1 MRNLQQSLTSGN
13 VSLVPQPYP
22 APSRRHLAI
31 QTRNSLISLGTER
44 MLVSFGQAN
53 LIQKAKQQPDKVKQV
68 IEKVKTDGLA
78 PTMQSVF
85 ARLDEPLPLGY
96 SNAGVVLEIGEGVSG
111 FAPGDRVVSNGP
123 HAEVVSV
130 SQNLAAKI
138 PDNVS
143 FEEAAFTVVASIGLQ
158 GLRLAEP
165 TLGETVV
172 VIGLGLIGQLTVQLA
187 KAHGCRVI
195 GTDIDESKRRLA
207 ESFGVETLD
216 AAGPV
221 PEQIMART
229 NGTGADAVLITASS
243 SSNDIMHQ
251 AAQMSR
257 KRGRIIL
264 VGVVGLELSRADFYE
279 KELTFKVSCSY
290 GPGRYDPEYEQKAR
304 DYPLPYVRWTEQR
317 NFEAVLSCMASGALN
332 VKPLI
337 SEIVEFEKAPE
348 VYAKLTE
355 SKSIATLLRYPE
367 KVDMQRTIRIMP
379 EKPVKSAAGGKPRIG
394 VIGAGL
400 FTKVTML
407 PALAKTD
414 ASLACI
420 CSKSGGSLSY
430 LAKKFSI
437 AQCTTDANVIW
448 SDKSING
455 VIITTRHNQ
464 HAPMVLAGL
473 RAGKHVFVEKPLCL
487 STEELAEIQTAV
499 AENNNPNASVMVGF
513 NRRFSAHT
521 KKIKQLLGENPG
533 LISGVFTFNAG
544 AIPKSHWTQDPQV
557 GGGRI
562 LGEACHFIDLF
573 RHIAAS
579 PIREVYAVNAGPDRD
594 PLSDIVMITLKCEN
608 GSTGVINYLSN
619 GNKRWPKEQLQ
630 IYSSGRILSLNNFR
644 TLESAG
650 FRNFGKLKTASQ
662 DKGHAAELSAWI
674 GFIQKGGNPL
684 IPFDEIVNGAK
695 ATFAAVE
702 SLTCGKSISVE

>member
-1 MRNLQQSLTSGN
+1 MKQAYQSLKTGIIELADSAVPRAGCH
-13 VSLVPQPYP
+13 SLLLQ
-22 APSRRHLAI
+22 SRS
-31 QTRNSLISLGTER
+31 SLISLGTER

-53 LIQKAKQQPDKVKQV
+53 LLQKAKQQPDKVKQV

-96 SNAGVVLEIGEGVSG
+96 SNAGVVLEFGEGVSG

-138 PDNVS
+138 PDGVS

-172 VIGLGLIGQLTVQLA
+172 VIGLGLIGQLTMQLA

-195 GTDIDESKRRLA
+195 GTDIDDSKRKLA
-207 ESFGVETLD
+207 ERFGVETLD
-216 AAGPV
+216 AARPV
-221 PEQIMART
+221 VDQVMAKT
-229 NGTGADAVLITASS
+229 NGVGADAVLITASS

-279 KELTFKVSCSY
+279 KELTFRVSCSY
-290 GPGRYDPEYEQKAR
+290 GPGRYDPSYEQKAR

-317 NFEAVLSCMASGALN
+317 NFEAVLACMARGALN

-337 SEIVEFEKAPE
+337 SEIVAFDKAPE

-355 SKSIATLLRYPE
+355 SQSIATLLRYPE
-367 KVDMQRTIRIMP
+367 QVAMERTIRTTPP
-379 EKPVKSAAGGKPRIG
+379 EQIKQGAGKPRIG

-414 ASLACI
+414 ASLAYI
-420 CSKSGGSLSY
+420 CSQSGGSLPY

-437 AQCTTDANVIW
+437 AQCTTDSDVIW
-448 SDKSING
+448 NDQSVNG

-464 HAPMVLAGL
+464 HAPMVLEGI

-487 STEELAEIQTAV
+487 TTDELERIQTAV
-499 AENNNPNASVMVGF
+499 SEHASANVSVMVGF
-513 NRRFSAHT
+513 NRRFSPHT
-521 KKIKQLLGENPG
+521 QKIKQLLGDAPG
-533 LISGVFTFNAG
+533 IISGVFTFNAG
-544 AIPKSHWTQDPQV
+544 AIPQDHWTQDPRV

-579 PIREVYAVNAGPDRD
+579 PIREVFAVNAGPEKN

-608 GSTGVINYLSN
+608 GSTAVINYLAN
-619 GNKRWPKEQLQ
+619 GNKRWPKEQIQ
-630 IYSSGRILSLNNFR
+630 IYSSGRIVSLNNFR
-644 TLESAG
+644 TLEAVG
-650 FRNFGKLKTASQ
+650 FKKFTKLKTPSQ
-662 DKGHAAELSAWI
+662 DKGHAAELSMWTR
-674 GFIQKGGNPL
+674 FIQHGGKPP
-684 IPFDEIVNGAK
+684 IPFDEIVHSAK
-695 ATFAAVE
+695 ATLAAAASLKSGARITVE
-702 SLTCGKSISVE
+702 